1 MKNNIKTLL
10 SAIMAGALIAIA
22 GTTYLYLMTDYKII
36 GAFLFGFGLLCV
48 VTLDYKLYTGRIGY
62 LIDHDKTYI
71 FEILIII
78 FGNILGGLLIGSI
91 IYLSN
96 YEIII
101 NTAKL
106 LVETKLSKNLLEIF
120 GLSMLCGMMMYL
132 GVDGYKRINNS
143 VAKVVVNMFAVVIFV
158 LLGFEHSIA
167 NVYYFIL
174 AHNYSWYMLLSFVI
188 MLIGNGVGA
197 ILLNTIEKFGHL
209 KKSNE

>member
-106 LVETKLSKNLLEIF
+106 LVETKLSKNLLEIDRKSTR
-120 GLSMLCGMMMYL
+120 LNSSH
-132 GVDGYKRINNS
+132 VRIS
-143 VAKVVVNMFAVVIFV
+143 
-158 LLGFEHSIA
+158 
-167 NVYYFIL
+167 
-174 AHNYSWYMLLSFVI
+174 
-188 MLIGNGVGA
+188 
-197 ILLNTIEKFGHL
+197 
-209 KKSNE
+209 